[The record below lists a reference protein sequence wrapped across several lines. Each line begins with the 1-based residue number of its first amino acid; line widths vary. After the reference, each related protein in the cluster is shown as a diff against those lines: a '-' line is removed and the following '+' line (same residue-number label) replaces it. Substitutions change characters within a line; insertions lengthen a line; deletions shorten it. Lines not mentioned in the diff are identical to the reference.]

1 MERKD
6 NLVIFSWIC
15 GTYTVEECRT
25 GIPSEL
31 EGGRRENR
39 DKRTRKILE
48 YIQMLAVAHTC
59 SLSRYGELSG

>member
-1 MERKD
+1 MD
-6 NLVIFSWIC
+6 C

-31 EGGRRENR
+31 EGGKRENR

-48 YIQMLAVAHTC
+48 YHPDVGHSSTMFTEQTWGTEW
-59 SLSRYGELSG
+59 LSE